1 MSEKRRGVE
10 KRQET
15 VPLDGAGIDRLSEL
29 LAEALMGAETDRKDV
44 LRLRLALEE
53 ILALWERVLGGGTP
67 CVFQCGTRLGRMYVY
82 VTAEGRRVDPGEM
95 GSEETEGLLCSGL
108 LAQAGLS
115 LTYTYKDG
123 INRLEMYPAKPRR
136 LSSLAQLVLSIA
148 AAVAVGL
155 LCLALLWVTL
165 RSGGGMR
172 LEDEED
178 LTRIGRDLTGRIQSL
193 MDAAP
198 DSWAG

>member
-95 GSEETEGLLCSGL
+95 GSEETEGLL
-108 LAQAGLS
+108 
-115 LTYTYKDG
+115 
-123 INRLEMYPAKPRR
+123 
-136 LSSLAQLVLSIA
+136 
-148 AAVAVGL
+148 
-155 LCLALLWVTL
+155 
-165 RSGGGMR
+165 
-172 LEDEED
+172 
-178 LTRIGRDLTGRIQSL
+178 
-193 MDAAP
+193 
-198 DSWAG
+198 